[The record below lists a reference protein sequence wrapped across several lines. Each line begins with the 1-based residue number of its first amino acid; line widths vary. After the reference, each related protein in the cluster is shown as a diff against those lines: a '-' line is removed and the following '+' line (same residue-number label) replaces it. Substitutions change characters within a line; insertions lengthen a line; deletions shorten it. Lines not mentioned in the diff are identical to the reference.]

1 MRPLPAVY
9 IYRPAVVCCVKAIQE
24 KPTLKF
30 VQRATSVTLIA
41 VPAVAPRAT
50 NVFFE
55 SSRYYV
61 IRVVICESTIYLPQ
75 CFPATID
82 VVRGENK
89 GLQLTDLYT

>member
-9 IYRPAVVCCVKAIQE
+9 IYRPAVVCYVKAIQE

-30 VQRATSVTLIA
+30 VQQATSVTLIA

-55 SSRYYV
+55 SSRYSCHTCGHLRKYH
-61 IRVVICESTIYLPQ
+61 YLPQ
-75 CFPATID
+75 RFPAAID

-89 GLQLTDLYT
+89 GLHLTDLYT